1 MLKTSPL
8 YSEHLK
14 LGAKIGSFAGWQ
26 VPLFYTSILAEHKH
40 CRKKAAL
47 FDISHMGELVFQGDI
62 KASGI
67 EKAVT
72 PCLEEIPLGRSRYGF
87 ILNQAGGVVD
97 DLLVFKIKS
106 DQLLFVVN
114 ASSEAID
121 YKILKEI
128 ISQGELKNISAQT
141 AKIDLQGPLA
151 KEILKRV
158 LSFSRDISYF
168 SFVEFG
174 FKEEKILISRTG
186 YTGELGY
193 EIFLP
198 NRLAPFI
205 WRQFIA
211 CDKVKPAG
219 FGARDILRLEMGY
232 NLAGNELTDTITPL
246 QAGLAKFINF
256 KKDFIGKSALL
267 EQKDKGVEK
276 TQVAFVAESRKI
288 PRPGYKIYSAGKRI
302 GKVTSGT
309 YSPLL
314 SAGIGIGYIGAKYKK
329 SNYPIYL
336 EDNKQNKFEVQIVDL
351 PFYKKGSI
359 KGSGLKLVT

>member
-8 YSEHLK
+8 YSEHLE
-14 LGAKIGSFAGWQ
+14 LGAKIGSFAGWR
-26 VPLFYTSILAEHKH
+26 VPLFYSSIFAECKH

-47 FDISHMGELVFQGDI
+47 FDISHMGEFVFKGDI
-62 KASGI
+62 KTSGI

-72 PCLEEIPLGRSRYGF
+72 PCLEEIPPGRSRYGF

-97 DLLVFKIKS
+97 DLLVFKIKP

-141 AKIDLQGPLA
+141 AKIDLQGPLSR
-151 KEILKRV
+151 EVLKQA
-158 LSFSRDISYF
+158 LDFNRDISYF
-168 SFVEFG
+168 SFIEFS
-174 FKEEKILISRTG
+174 FKGEKILISRTG

-198 NRLAPFI
+198 NRLAPFL
-205 WRQFIA
+205 WRQLIA
-211 CDKVKPAG
+211 NEQVKPVG

-232 NLAGNELTDTITPL
+232 NLAGNDLTGAITPL
-246 QAGLAKFINF
+246 QAGLGKFINF

-267 EQKDKGVEK
+267 EQKNKGVKK

-302 GKVTSGT
+302 GEVTSGT

-329 SNYPIYL
+329 SNHPIYL
-336 EDNKQNKFEVQIVDL
+336 EDNKQNKFKAQIVDL
-351 PFYKKGSI
+351 PFYKRKGVRS
-359 KGSGLKLVT
+359 